1 MKKSILIALLTFMAI
16 TACKKSSS
24 SDLTNSISSQI
35 VGTWKGTKNVTTY
48 TDVSGKAQVIDNK
61 YIYTYNIFSNGTASK
76 TVSDGNGGVLQ
87 VYIRAVPYTIT
98 SANGKNYINFAVSPD
113 DTSDKYQIISLTDH
127 SLVLNINYGT
137 QTGNVIPGTYAIGTN
152 GVLDEEYTK

>member
-1 MKKSILIALLTFMAI
+1 MKKTLVLLLLAASFI

-24 SDLTNSISSQI
+24 NNVSPNSISSQI
-35 VGTWKGTKNVTTY
+35 VGTWVGTKNVTTY
-48 TDVSGKAQVIDNK
+48 TDLSGKAQAIDNG
-61 YIYTYNIFSNGTASK
+61 YIYTYNIYGNGTASK

-87 VYIRAVPYTIT
+87 VYIRAVPYTVT
-98 SANGKNYINFAVSPD
+98 TVNGKNYINFDVTAGEV
-113 DTSDKYQIISLTDH
+113 DTYQIVSVTDH

-137 QTGNVIPGTYAIGTN
+137 QPGNVVPGTYAIGTN